1 MCSDT
6 TAGTTRALTRPNR
19 WASDSE
25 GGRSPRNEVDCRS
38 GWFWS
43 NSAKLFRPCLRIDR
57 DLRPGGKESI
67 QVFNGAQENVRAVR
81 CYLGEL
87 IRALDH
93 PLPVPQTKMWI

>member
-1 MCSDT
+1 MMCFDT

-25 GGRSPRNEVDCRS
+25 GDRSPRNEVDCRS

-57 DLRPGGKESI
+57 DLRPGGKESL
-67 QVFNGAQENVRAVR
+67 QVFSGPQENVRAVR
-81 CYLGEL
+81 GYLGEL
-87 IRALDH
+87 RGAVD
-93 PLPVPQTKMWI
+93 PLRPLAQTKL

>member
-1 MCSDT
+1 MSHLISTLSIVSLGPATAVFDSHSDARKEEDPCT
-6 TAGTTRALTRPNR
+6 
-19 WASDSE
+19 
-25 GGRSPRNEVDCRS
+25 

-57 DLRPGGKESI
+57 DLRPGGMESI

-87 IRALDH
+87 IRALDR
-93 PLPVPQTKMWI
+93 PRPVPQTKMWI